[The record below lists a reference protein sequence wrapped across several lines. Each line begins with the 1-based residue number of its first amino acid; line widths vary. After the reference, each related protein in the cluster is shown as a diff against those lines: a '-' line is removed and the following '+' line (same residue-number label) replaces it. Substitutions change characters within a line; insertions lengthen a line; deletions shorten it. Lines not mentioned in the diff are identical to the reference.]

1 MSSGL
6 LQDRVAIVT
15 GASRGIGR
23 NIAVELAAEGCNV
36 VIAARSEAE
45 SDPRLPGTIHT
56 VTEECR
62 AFGVAALAVPTD
74 VTSDGSLEA
83 LVGRSMEELG
93 RIDILVNNAGL
104 NFAARFLDLSVK
116 RWDLLWRLNVR
127 GTLVATRLVLPLML
141 ERGSGTIVNISS
153 RAADREGVN
162 SSAYAV
168 TKQAVR
174 KMAEAVAAEYGDQGI
189 RSFSLSPARVVST
202 PGHRYVRG
210 ADAVPHDLAEPDHVL
225 GRATVWL
232 ASSAEAT
239 AFNGQHFYSI
249 PLVAEY
255 MREDTTW
262 DGLRKLRERMPVRQ
276 GG

>member
-1 MSSGL
+1 MVTGM
-6 LQDRVAIVT
+6 LQDRVAIIT

-23 NIAVELAAEGCNV
+23 NIAVELAAEGCAV

-45 SDPRLPGTIHT
+45 SDPRLPGTIYS
-56 VTEECR
+56 VAEECR
-62 AFGVAALAVPTD
+62 AFGVLALAVPTD
-74 VTSDGSLEA
+74 VTTDESLEA
-83 LVGRSMEELG
+83 LVSRSIEEFG

-104 NFAARFLDLSVK
+104 NFPGHFLDLSVK

-127 GTLVATRLVLPLML
+127 GTLVATRLVLPAML
-141 ERGSGTIVNISS
+141 ERGSGTIINISS

-174 KMAEAVAAEYGDQGI
+174 KMAEAVAAEYGDRSI

-210 ADAVPHDLAEPDHVL
+210 ANAVAHDLAEPDHVL
-225 GRATVWL
+225 GRAAVWL
-232 ASSAEAT
+232 AGSAEAS

-262 DGLRKLRERMPVRQ
+262 DGLRKLRERVQP
-276 GG
+276 G